1 MSSIPAFNLDIT
13 RGEPGSA
20 REVGIVVSGELD
32 SASSPA
38 LLAAFHEVASAGA
51 NGLTLD
57 LAGLDFIDSA
67 GLRSLIEIDHEAGRR
82 EVALVVVPPPE
93 AVTHLLQVAGV
104 AQRLRL
110 AGDGPRRPAEL
121 DFLER
126 TEAEYSPDDL
136 APSRARSTV
145 RELLGDALDQS
156 VLSSVVLMTS
166 ELVTN
171 AVRHSGASDSSSIVG
186 LRVVQFPDCIRVEV
200 DDPGPGFE
208 PSTQTLEPARVPGP
222 DQGGRGLFV
231 VDRSAQRWGVR
242 RLENDRGQRFSVW
255 FEIESA

>member
-82 EVALVVVPPPE
+82 EVALVVVPPP
-93 AVTHLLQVAGV
+93 
-104 AQRLRL
+104 
-110 AGDGPRRPAEL
+110 
-121 DFLER
+121 
-126 TEAEYSPDDL
+126 
-136 APSRARSTV
+136 
-145 RELLGDALDQS
+145 
-156 VLSSVVLMTS
+156 
-166 ELVTN
+166 
-171 AVRHSGASDSSSIVG
+171 
-186 LRVVQFPDCIRVEV
+186 
-200 DDPGPGFE
+200 
-208 PSTQTLEPARVPGP
+208 
-222 DQGGRGLFV
+222 
-231 VDRSAQRWGVR
+231 
-242 RLENDRGQRFSVW
+242 
-255 FEIESA
+255 